1 MRLII
6 LTLFSCVLLCP
17 KSVFAQKK
25 SGTKPPLTKVIV
37 VDAGHGGLDIGTKEN
52 KPYLEEKRAAL
63 TTAVLTKQYL
73 DQLGYKVILTR
84 STDAFIPLSKRVDTA
99 NKSNSALFVSLHY
112 NSSPNKSAHGI
123 EIFFCP
129 TKNGKQRASSSKKL
143 ASKILDNVI
152 TRTNARSRGVKQ
164 ASFYVIR
171 ETKMPAVLLEGGF
184 ISNDQERS
192 KLKNRQYLEKIAKGV
207 ADGIDKYFRS
217 R

>member
-1 MRLII
+1 MRLIF
-6 LTLFSCVLLCP
+6 LTLCSFIFFSP
-17 KSVFAQKK
+17 KDVFAQKN
-25 SGTKPPLTKVIV
+25 SVTKTSLKKVIV
-37 VDAGHGGLDIGTKEN
+37 IDAGHGGLDIGTREN

-63 TTAVLTKQYL
+63 TTAILTKQYL

-99 NKSNSALFVSLHY
+99 NKSNSTLFVSLHY
-112 NSSPNKSAHGI
+112 NSSPNKKAHGI

-143 ASKILDNVI
+143 AAKVLDNVI
-152 TRTNARSRGVKQ
+152 IRTKARSRGVKQ

-207 ADGIDKYFRS
+207 ADGVDRYFKS
-217 R
+217 I

>member
-1 MRLII
+1 MRLIYLALCFFVFLSPKTI
-6 LTLFSCVLLCP
+6 L
-17 KSVFAQKK
+17 AQKK
-25 SGTKPPLTKVIV
+25 GPAKVPLKRVVVI
-37 VDAGHGGLDIGTKEN
+37 DAGHGGLDIGTKEN

-63 TTAVLTKQYL
+63 TTAMLAKQYL

-99 NKSNSALFVSLHY
+99 NKSNSTLFVSLHY
-112 NSSPNKSAHGI
+112 NSSPNKKAHGI

-152 TRTNARSRGVKQ
+152 TRTKARSRGVKQ

-207 ADGIDKYFRS
+207 ADGVDRYFKS
-217 R
+217 I